1 MLKVSFQWK
10 NSDKI
15 CLFSH
20 WAAGEILPP
29 FCVYARRVAAIAARS
44 GDVAKS
50 SEKALVKRFCE
61 KNFTEFLAR
70 VEKWSAF
77 LSSAI
82 SWKRFL
88 RRKTQNFAVK

>member
-1 MLKVSFQWK
+1 M
-10 NSDKI
+10 
-15 CLFSH
+15 
-20 WAAGEILPP
+20 
-29 FCVYARRVAAIAARS
+29 
-44 GDVAKS
+44 AKS